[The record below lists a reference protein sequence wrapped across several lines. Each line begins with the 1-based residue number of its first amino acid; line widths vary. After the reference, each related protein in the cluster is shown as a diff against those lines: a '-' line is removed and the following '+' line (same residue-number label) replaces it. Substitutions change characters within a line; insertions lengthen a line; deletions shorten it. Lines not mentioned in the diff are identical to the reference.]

1 MVLTNGHSPM
11 FLAAYPLSRLPAS
24 LLAAVSWI
32 HLTSAAPPTDPSDVP
47 HAAATDIVSPIPPVP
62 PPASSSTHLTTY
74 GIFGIV
80 ISGVLVATA
89 AIGYALRYWKRYKRS
104 RLPPSAQ
111 YRETLRVAAREAA
124 EAIQIAGQGVP
135 LQTGAQTPS
144 MREVA
149 GAGVVGGARGT
160 GGAGKAEVAE
170 GPSISSRVKDGS
182 SASRS
187 PSGRES
193 AGRRGSS
200 RRQSKS
206 EKINVQTR
214 ATKSGKP
221 SDGASPGPGPGPGPS
236 STQGESRYWTKSSCT
251 C

>member
-1 MVLTNGHSPM
+1 MVPSV
-11 FLAAYPLSRLPAS
+11 FLAASPLSRLSVS

-47 HAAATDIVSPIPPVP
+47 HAAATDIVSPIPAVP
-62 PPASSSTHLTTY
+62 PPSSSGTHLTTY
-74 GIFGIV
+74 GILGIV

-89 AIGYALRYWKRYKRS
+89 AIGYGLRHWKRYKRS

-111 YRETLRVAAREAA
+111 YRESLRVAAREAA
-124 EAIQIAGQGVP
+124 EAVQIAEQGAP
-135 LQTGAQTPS
+135 LQTSAQTPS
-144 MREVA
+144 TREVA
-149 GAGVVGGARGT
+149 GAGVVGGVRGT
-160 GGAGKAEVAE
+160 GGAGKTEGKVAE

-193 AGRRGSS
+193 AGAGRRGSS

-206 EKINVQTR
+206 EKINVQTQ

-221 SDGASPGPGPGPGPS
+221 SDGASPGPGPGPS
-236 STQGESRYWTKSSCT
+236 STQGESRCWTKGSCI